1 MTGIVLVTH
10 AGLGESLRHQA
21 EIILGRMVPMT
32 TVSVSE
38 GADLD
43 EALASVTTALAMG
56 ADPAGAIV
64 LTDLP
69 GATPHNLA
77 CRAATAQATP
87 VVSGLNLPMLLKVLN
102 HADKG
107 PAELAMLACD
117 GGQRAIFET

>member
-21 EIILGRMVPMT
+21 EIILGRMMPLT

-38 GADLD
+38 GADPD
-43 EALASVTTALAMG
+43 EALDNLSAALAMG
-56 ADPAGAIV
+56 ADLSGAIV

-77 CRAATAQATP
+77 CRVATRQAIP

-102 HADKG
+102 HAEKT
-107 PAELAMLACD
+107 PAELAMLACA
-117 GGQRAIFET
+117 GGQQAIFSS